1 MSDVLEF
8 LKSEGVDANL
18 LGRVSDYR
26 GAHPAPSDYK
36 NRIPDPRYLYYG
48 NEVWQKA
55 IAVLLMGGN
64 LLLAG
69 PKATGKN
76 VLAENLAALFG
87 RPVWNV
93 SFHLNADAAY
103 LIGTDTF
110 DGQKVVFRP
119 GPVYLSSV
127 EGGYCI
133 LDEINM
139 AKNEALAVMHATLDY
154 RRMIEVSGYD
164 RIDIAPETRF
174 IATMNYGYAGTRDL
188 NEALCS
194 RFAIIDM
201 PSITTGDLEKLI
213 ALQYPTAR
221 KQIAG
226 QFARLYEEIEKKAEN
241 SEISERALDLR
252 GMLDAIGLIR
262 QGLTSKEAL
271 DLCIVNQT
279 FDAYER
285 GLIQD
290 VIAARIPQ
298 NLTGKDVFE
307 DA

>member
-1 MSDVLEF
+1 MEDILKF
-8 LKSEGVDANL
+8 LRQEGVDSTL
-18 LGRVSDYR
+18 LDSVQAYTED
-26 GAHPAPSDYK
+26 HPAPPEYEK
-36 NRIPDPRYLYYG
+36 RVPHPRYTYYG
-48 NEVWQKA
+48 NETWEKA

-76 VLAENLAALFG
+76 VLSENLAALFG

-93 SFHLNADAAY
+93 SFHINADAAQ

-110 DGQKVVFRP
+110 DGTKVVFRP
-119 GPVYLSSV
+119 GPVYLAAAR
-127 EGGYCI
+127 GGFCI

-139 AKNEALAVMHATLDY
+139 AKNEALAVLHATLDY
-154 RRMIEVSGYD
+154 RRMIDVPGYD
-164 RIDIAPETRF
+164 RIDIAPESRF

-194 RFAIIDM
+194 RFAIIEM
-201 PSITTGDLEKLI
+201 PDITQTDLEKLL
-213 ALQYPTAR
+213 AVHFPKMK

-226 QFARLYEEIEKKAEN
+226 QFAKLFEEIAKKAEN
-241 SEISERALDLR
+241 AEISDRALDLR

-262 QGLTSKEAL
+262 YGLTSGDAL
-271 DLCIVNQT
+271 QLCIVNQT

-285 GLIQD
+285 GLIRD

-298 NLTGKDVFE
+298 DLKREDVFE
-307 DA
+307 A